1 MLTPIYL
8 SPSYTSSFLSTP
20 SSSYSSCVS
29 PKPVM
34 ALPWRVV
41 QSPEVTFLKKTREMA
56 QPLTRSRNPNTV
68 ILKKIKERKSMRLV
82 NTEGLGVG
90 KECN

>member
-1 MLTPIYL
+1 MLTSTYL

-20 SSSYSSCVS
+20 SSSHTSCVS

-41 QSPEVTFLKKTREMA
+41 QLPEVTFLKKTREKT
-56 QPLTRSRNPNTV
+56 QPLTRTRNPNTV
-68 ILKKIKERKSMRLV
+68 ILKKDKGKKDYEVGEYRGAGSGERM
-82 NTEGLGVG
+82 
-90 KECN
+90 